1 MRLQFVLGEMNKM
14 GVELTVLGI
23 EFEDRSSRGVPPI
36 KDKDPGGGSNRNE
49 DGAACE
55 DSNVGLSMQPEA
67 VVSMAVCHDDDGM
80 PMKEEGNPDEVSMIR

>member
-14 GVELTVLGI
+14 GVELTALGI
-23 EFEDRSSRGVPPI
+23 GFEDRSSRGVPPI

-49 DGAACE
+49 DGAARE
-55 DSNVGLSMQPEA
+55 DSDVGPSMQPEA
-67 VVSMAVCHDDDGM
+67 VVSMAVCHDNDGM